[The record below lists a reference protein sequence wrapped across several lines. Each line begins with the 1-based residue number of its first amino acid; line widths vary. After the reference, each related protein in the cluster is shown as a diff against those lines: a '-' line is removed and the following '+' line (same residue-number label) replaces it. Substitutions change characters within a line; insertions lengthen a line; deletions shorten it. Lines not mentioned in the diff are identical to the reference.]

1 MKYYSNG
8 KLLLTGEY
16 LVLDGA
22 KALALPT
29 KYGQSLSVLPLK
41 TISDTVK
48 NQRLLWQ
55 SLDEND
61 NAWFTC
67 EFKLPD
73 FSIKCEEL
81 HDSETVKTAKKLQ
94 EILRQAKRL
103 NPNFLSNNQSFHVKT
118 KLSFPRNWGLGTS
131 STLINNIAQWAKVD
145 AFALQFK
152 TFGGSAYD
160 IACAQNDT
168 PIVYQL
174 KEKTP
179 VVKPVNFNFIFK
191 ENLFFVYLNTK
202 KNSRTAIKNYQKIT
216 KNKQKAI
223 QLVSNLTK
231 KLLKTDLNLVK
242 FEAIINQH
250 EQILSTILG
259 IKPIK
264 ENLFPDYFGA
274 IKSLGAWEGDFV
286 LVTGNEHTPAYFKR
300 KGFSTILP
308 YKKMIK

>member
-1 MKYYSNG
+1 M
-8 KLLLTGEY
+8 
-16 LVLDGA
+16 LDGA

-61 NAWFTC
+61 KTWFTC
-67 EFKLPD
+67 EYKLPD

-81 HDSETVKTAKKLQ
+81 LDSETLKTAKKLQ
-94 EILRQAKRL
+94 EILREAKRL
-103 NPNFLSNNQSFHVKT
+103 NPNFLSNNKSFHVKT
-118 KLSFPRNWGLGTS
+118 KLTFNKNWGLGTS

-160 IACAQNDT
+160 IACAKNDS

-174 KEKTP
+174 NNKKP
-179 VVKPVNFNFIFK
+179 IVKPVTFNPSFK

-202 KNSRTAIKNYQKIT
+202 KNSRTAIKNYKNIT
-216 KNKQKAI
+216 KNKLKAI
-223 QLVSNLTK
+223 KLATNFTEN
-231 KLLKTDLNLVK
+231 LLKTDLNLAK

-264 ENLFPDYFGA
+264 EKLFPDYFGA
-274 IKSLGAWEGDFV
+274 IKSLGAWEGDFI
-286 LVTGNEHTPAYFKR
+286 LVTGNEHTPTYFKR
-300 KGFSTILP
+300 KGFSTTVK
-308 YKKMIK
+308 YSDMIK